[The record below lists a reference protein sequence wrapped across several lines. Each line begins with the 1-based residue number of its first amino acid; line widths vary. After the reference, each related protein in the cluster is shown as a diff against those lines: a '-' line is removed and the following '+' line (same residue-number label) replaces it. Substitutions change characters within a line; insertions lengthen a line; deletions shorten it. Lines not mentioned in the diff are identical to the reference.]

1 MSYNNLLGET
11 SNISIT
17 PRELLV
23 FFVTIPLLIA
33 LTMIIKFTRLGKAM
47 RAVAQNP
54 LAARLMGIDVDRTI
68 GTAFFI
74 GGGLAGVASVVYA
87 LYNNT
92 IYYQMGFR
100 VGIDAFTAA
109 VLGGIGNLPGAV
121 LGGIVIGLIRAMSDQ
136 YIATEWTNV
145 CVFAVLILVLIL
157 RPSGLLGASQREKV

>member
-1 MSYNNLLGET
+1 
-11 SNISIT
+11 
-17 PRELLV
+17 
-23 FFVTIPLLIA
+23 
-33 LTMIIKFTRLGKAM
+33 
-47 RAVAQNP
+47 
-54 LAARLMGIDVDRTI
+54 
-68 GTAFFI
+68 
-74 GGGLAGVASVVYA
+74 VVYA